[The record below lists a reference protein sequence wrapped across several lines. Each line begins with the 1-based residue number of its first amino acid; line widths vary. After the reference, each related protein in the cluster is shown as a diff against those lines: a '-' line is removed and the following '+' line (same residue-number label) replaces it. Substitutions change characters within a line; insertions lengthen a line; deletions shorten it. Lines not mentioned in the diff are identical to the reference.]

1 MKKNEADQLFDPNK
15 MTKETSIFLQKRQL
29 NDLIDSRVSYQDKE
43 ENIKMVN
50 KTEGKLKKNI
60 FVKKE
65 KEEIVFKVFKN
76 KYTEQPEED
85 GDIYGPIDYKNCDTP
100 DKMLGQIRYLT
111 GFDWCNKDIIDQ
123 FLHTVEAIHIGK
135 TGDLLFKSGGR

>member
-29 NDLIDSRVSYQDKE
+29 NDLIDSRVSYQDNP
-43 ENIKMVN
+43 ENFKMVN

-65 KEEIVFKVFKN
+65 KEEIVFKVFKD
-76 KYTEQPEED
+76 KHTEEPIED
-85 GDIYGPIDYKNCDTP
+85 GDIYGPINYKSCNTA

-135 TGDLLFKSGGR
+135 TGDLLFKSEGR